1 MDSTKQQ
8 LALTEREVRLYNKE
22 IQKAREAMAFV
33 RQDLP
38 YHNKA
43 RKNQLLG
50 ILKKLNRFSNNIN
63 GIPNGIVTVR
73 QSINITPTSFESI
86 YGNYTTTA
94 CNPSSRNANT
104 NTN

>member
-1 MDSTKQQ
+1 
-8 LALTEREVRLYNKE
+8 
-22 IQKAREAMAFV
+22 MAFV

-50 ILKKLNRFSNNIN
+50 ILKQLNRFSNDIN
-63 GIPNGIVTVR
+63 GILNGIVTVR
-73 QSINITPTSFESI
+73 QNITLTSSESI